1 MIKKGLTVAYILIA
15 TGCATAKGEDL
26 SLGAYYYPWYHSD
39 GRHWED
45 GYNGLSQGLKPA
57 LGEYSSRSAKTLVN
71 HIEWSKQLGIDHWIC
86 SWWGR
91 GSWEDETLRHHVGPA
106 LESSAPAAPK
116 LCLFYES
123 PGTLSFDPDKGIN
136 FDLPQN
142 TRQLVEDFDY
152 LARHYFN
159 QPNYLKINGRPV
171 LYLYL
176 SRTFTGDYE
185 NAIALARTAAQAQGF
200 NPFLI
205 GDEVFWGAP
214 DTHRISCFDA
224 ITAYNMHGPAH
235 FAELSDW
242 NIFLEET
249 EAVYANYREIAK
261 SLKVG
266 FIPGV
271 LPGFDA
277 RDASGDYYVIPRSLS
292 PQSAPG
298 STLKAFLDL
307 ARRQTDPD
315 LKTIVITS
323 FNEWHE
329 GTQIEP
335 RKEDLPLSPLI
346 PESASAIDRN

>member
-1 MIKKGLTVAYILIA
+1 MIR
-15 TGCATAKGEDL
+15 TGVTIWCLLLAIGWASANDEDL
-26 SLGAYYYPWYHSD
+26 SLGAYYYPWYNSD
-39 GRHWED
+39 GRHWEN
-45 GYNGLSQGLKPA
+45 GYNGHSEGLKPA
-57 LGEYSSRSAKTLVN
+57 LGEYSSRSAKALSK
-71 HIEWSKQLGIDHWIC
+71 HIEWSRQLGIDHWIC

-91 GSWEDETLRHHVGPA
+91 GSWEDETLRQHVAPA
-106 LESSAPAAPK
+106 LEESDSTAPK

-123 PGTLSFDPDKGIN
+123 PGTLSFDPDRGID

-185 NAIALARTAAQAQGF
+185 NAIDLARTAAQAQGVD
-200 NPFLI
+200 PFLI
-205 GDEVFWGAP
+205 GDEVFWGSP
-214 DTHRISCFDA
+214 DISRISCFDA
-224 ITAYNMHGPAH
+224 ITAYNMHGPDR
-235 FAELSDW
+235 FSGLSNWDP
-242 NIFLEET
+242 FLKET
-249 EAVYANYREIAK
+249 EAVYANYKQIAQ
-261 SLKVG
+261 SVNVG
-266 FIPGV
+266 FVPGV

-277 RDASGDYYVIPRSLS
+277 RDASGDYYAIPRSLS
-292 PQSAPG
+292 PRSTPG
-298 STLKAFLDL
+298 STLKSFLDL
-307 ARRQTDPD
+307 ARRQIDPA

-335 RKEDLPLSPLI
+335 RENDLPLAPLI
-346 PESASAIDRN
+346 PERASAVNTD